1 MNLNEAI
8 LKLPF
13 KKQEYFKWK
22 HDIRFDQSA
31 PRKTEEEFLKKVVQ
45 LKSLNTFHRWER
57 TQEYKNLLLLLLESR
72 VANDLDD
79 IYRIVTDKAKEGDE
93 KSIRLFLSMQKDIQ
107 SNAKLAAKTF
117 TVVEDEE
124 ESEDDDLVLD

>member
-1 MNLNEAI
+1 MNIHEA
-8 LKLPF
+8 LQNVSY

-22 HDIRFDQSA
+22 HDIRFNQNL
-31 PRKTEEEFLKKVVQ
+31 PQKTEKEFLKMLQ

-57 TQEYKNLLLLLLESR
+57 TQEYKNLLLLLLESK
-72 VANDLDD
+72 VANDFDD
-79 IYRIVTDKAKEGDE
+79 IYRIVTEKAKDGDE

-117 TVVEDEE
+117 EKVEDEQ
-124 ESEDDDLVLD
+124 EDDDLVLD

>member
-1 MNLNEAI
+1 MNITEALQAI
-8 LKLPF
+8 PF

-22 HDIRFDQSA
+22 HNLQFDQSA
-31 PRKTEEEFLKKVVQ
+31 PAKTKDQFLKYVE

-57 TQEYKNLLLLLLESR
+57 TQEYKNLLLLLLESK
-72 VANDLDD
+72 VANDLED
-79 IYRIVTDKAKEGDE
+79 IYSIVTDKAKEGDE

-117 TVVEDEE
+117 VKVEDEE
-124 ESEDDDLVLD
+124 DTEDDYLLLD

>member
-1 MNLNEAI
+1 MNIHEA
-8 LKLPF
+8 LQNVSY

-22 HDIRFDQSA
+22 HDIRFNQNM
-31 PRKTEEEFLKKVVQ
+31 PRKTEEEFLKNVE

-57 TQEYKNLLLLLLESR
+57 TQEYKNLLLLLLESK
-72 VANDLDD
+72 VANDFDD
-79 IYRIVTDKAKEGDE
+79 IYRIVTEKAKEGDE

-117 TVVEDEE
+117 EKVEDD